1 MTRPQDALAAAEAGA
16 DAISMVLHAHVMRLV
31 QLKDARRIV
40 QAVPP
45 FVSIVGVFVDAETAQ
60 IVDTA
65 KALGLSAVQ
74 LHGHETPQM
83 VAALD
88 PLRVIKSIQISDL
101 DAWSGWQPDNL
112 TALLIDAPVGG
123 SGVDND
129 WPAVK
134 RGLAA
139 LEKPIRWIAAGGLK
153 PGNVGKVVTDL
164 RPWGVDVSTGVEERP
179 REKSV
184 DLIRQ
189 FIAAV
194 RQADAG

>member
-1 MTRPQDALAAAEAGA
+1 MTRPQDAVAAAEAGA

-31 QLKDARRIV
+31 QLKDAKRIV

-45 FVSIVGVFVDAETAQ
+45 FVSIIGVFVDAETAQ

-65 KALGLSAVQ
+65 HALGLSAVQ
-74 LHGHETPQM
+74 LHGHETPEL
-83 VAALD
+83 VAALA
-88 PLRVIKSIQISDL
+88 PLPAIKSIQIADL
-101 DAWSGWQPDNL
+101 DAWSGWRPDNL

-123 SGVDND
+123 GGVDND

-139 LEKPIRWIAAGGLK
+139 WKNPMRWIAAGGLK
-153 PGNVGKVVTDL
+153 PGNVGKVVNDL

-184 DLIRQ
+184 ELIRQ
-189 FIAAV
+189 FVGAV
-194 RQADAG
+194 RKADAG